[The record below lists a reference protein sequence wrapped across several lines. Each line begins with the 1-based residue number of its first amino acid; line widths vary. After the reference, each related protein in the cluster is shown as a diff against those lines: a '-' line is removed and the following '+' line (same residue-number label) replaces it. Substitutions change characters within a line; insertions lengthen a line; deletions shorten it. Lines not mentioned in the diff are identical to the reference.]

1 MGRSEKMYA
10 RVRRNLKGMEQV
22 TATEIYESLQLAQQD
37 IILRFNGL
45 TKDIEVTTVED
56 QVAYTLQDNIR
67 SIKSIVKPTGDAW
80 YRTTKYV
87 MPKNW
92 EEISRIEISG
102 EPLYWMFNDNM
113 TELKLHPAPTT
124 DDEIITLQC
133 YMKNSTTEIGDGVE
147 PEIEDYWD
155 TCMVYYATSEY
166 LDPQYWLGRYE
177 NRVQEIKH
185 VAQQS
190 TLEAKVKKAN
200 W

>member
-10 RVRRNLKGMEQV
+10 RVRRNLGNMERV
-22 TATEIYESLQLAQQD
+22 VATEIYESLQLAQQD
-37 IILRFNGL
+37 IILRFSGL
-45 TKDIEVTTVED
+45 TKDIDVTTVED
-56 QVAYTLQDNIR
+56 QVTYVLQANIR
-67 SIKSIVKPTGDAW
+67 AIKSIIKPTGDAW

-92 EEISRIEISG
+92 EEISRITLSG
-102 EPLYWMFNDNM
+102 EPLFWMFNDNM
-113 TELKLHPAPTT
+113 TELKLHPPPTT
-124 DDEIITLQC
+124 DGETITLQC
-133 YMKNSTTEIGDGVE
+133 YMKNSDTEIAAGVE

-166 LDPQYWLGRYE
+166 LNDPKWLAMYE
-177 NRVQEIKH
+177 SRVQEIKH

-190 TLEAKVKKAN
+190 TLEPKVKKTN

>member
-10 RVRRNLKGMEQV
+10 RVRRNLRTMDKV
-22 TATEIYESLQLAQQD
+22 VATEIYESLQLAQQD

-45 TKDIEVTTVED
+45 TKDIDVTTVED
-56 QVAYTLQDNIR
+56 QATYTLQDNIR
-67 SIKSIVKPTGDAW
+67 AIKSIVKPTGDAW

-87 MPKNW
+87 LPKNW
-92 EEISRIEISG
+92 DEISRIELTG
-102 EPLYWMFNDNM
+102 EPLYWAFNDNM
-113 TELKLHPAPTT
+113 TELKLHPAPTESGET
-124 DDEIITLQC
+124 ITLQC
-133 YMKNSTTEIGDGVE
+133 YMKNSTTEIEAGIE

-166 LDPQYWLGRYE
+166 LDDPKWLGMYE
-177 NRVQEIKH
+177 SRVQEIKH

-190 TLEAKVKKAN
+190 TLEPKVKKAN